1 MTKSMGLCKLR
12 FNDGRVEDRY
22 IQVHQHCLY
31 VYNVG
36 PENSWVFDKVYD
48 LFDVH
53 TRTYKNQGVFVT
65 LVGEEN

>member
-1 MTKSMGLCKLR
+1 MDQSGGLCKLR
-12 FNDGRVEDRY
+12 FNSGRVEERY
-22 IQVHQHCLY
+22 IQVHQNCLY

-53 TRTYKNQGVFVT
+53 TRTYKNQDVFVT
-65 LVGEEN
+65 LLGKDD